1 MVFATVP
8 GNLFSP
14 RFYVTS
20 DPKSGLLSTP
30 TQRRLIAVPSLLID
44 SIYETLQEE
53 AGQASFLALYT
64 FGRAWGKSFWERAQ
78 REIETYYHSP
88 IANFNAIEFFALM
101 QELWAVHGLGK
112 ITTDFSRMSKGMLL
126 VTVRNSSISQGIGS
140 ANPKSYS
147 LEAGFLAG
155 WFSGLTEKQLAA
167 CAVDWKNAPAKL
179 VYAVASEGDI
189 EKWQSKSTSV

>member
-1 MVFATVP
+1 MTSTAVP
-8 GNLFSP
+8 GNLFSA
-14 RFYVTS
+14 RFYVSS

-30 TQRRLIAVPSLLID
+30 MQRRLLAVPSLLMA

-64 FGRAWGKSFWERAQ
+64 FGRAWGKSFFERAQ
-78 REIETYYHSP
+78 REIEAYYRCSV
-88 IANFNAIEFFALM
+88 ANFNAIQFFSLM

-112 ITTDFSRMSKGMLL
+112 VTTDFAAAAEGILR
-126 VTVRNSSISQGIGS
+126 VTVRNSGISQGISS

-155 WFSGLTEKQLAA
+155 WFSGLTQENLAA
-167 CAVDWKNAPAKL
+167 CAVDWTGAPAKI
-179 VYAVASEGDI
+179 VYVVAGERHI
-189 EKWQSKSTSV
+189 EELQSTRA